1 MNYSSFVQLIA
12 SFSYS
17 TLNDPLRLSISL
29 LTSLT
34 IIILLLYALILSIR
48 KGEKLKY
55 EFITII
61 THKFRTPLSQIKW
74 TLDEIIPSEQEPYVR
89 ESMQN
94 VQKSNEKLIQLTT
107 TLIELAN
114 STGNAKSSY
123 HFEQINLCQLVYN
136 YGDALKKVFQE
147 KNLYFSVQATEEEI
161 FVRADRSR
169 LEFVVQTIMENAITY
184 SPSGRNVEIIVSRA
198 GRKALVSVTDHGIGM
213 DRLDTKRLFT
223 KFFRAKN
230 ARAMDTEGF
239 GVSLYLAQS
248 VMQHH
253 HGKIEV
259 FSEGLN
265 KGSTFIIS
273 LPIATKK

>member
-1 MNYSSFVQLIA
+1 VNYSSFVQLIA

-94 VQKSNEKLIQLTT
+94 VQKSNEKQ
-107 TLIELAN
+107 
-114 STGNAKSSY
+114 
-123 HFEQINLCQLVYN
+123 
-136 YGDALKKVFQE
+136 
-147 KNLYFSVQATEEEI
+147 
-161 FVRADRSR
+161 
-169 LEFVVQTIMENAITY
+169 
-184 SPSGRNVEIIVSRA
+184 P
-198 GRKALVSVTDHGIGM
+198 
-213 DRLDTKRLFT
+213 
-223 KFFRAKN
+223 
-230 ARAMDTEGF
+230 
-239 GVSLYLAQS
+239 
-248 VMQHH
+248 
-253 HGKIEV
+253 
-259 FSEGLN
+259 
-265 KGSTFIIS
+265 
-273 LPIATKK
+273 

>member
-1 MNYSSFVQLIA
+1 
-12 SFSYS
+12 
-17 TLNDPLRLSISL
+17 LNWQIRRETQNLHIILNKSISAN
-29 LTSLT
+29 S
-34 IIILLLYALILSIR
+34 Y
-48 KGEKLKY
+48 
-55 EFITII
+55 
-61 THKFRTPLSQIKW
+61 
-74 TLDEIIPSEQEPYVR
+74 
-89 ESMQN
+89 
-94 VQKSNEKLIQLTT
+94 TT
-107 TLIELAN
+107 T
-114 STGNAKSSY
+114 
-123 HFEQINLCQLVYN
+123 
-136 YGDALKKVFQE
+136 
-147 KNLYFSVQATEEEI
+147 ATH
-161 FVRADRSR
+161 S
-169 LEFVVQTIMENAITY
+169 
-184 SPSGRNVEIIVSRA
+184 NVEIIVSRA